1 MSLDKDADDTAA
13 ANNSDGT
20 SGAENSADGMSG
32 SETGGAEDSG
42 AEDGGVENSTGQ
54 TTGASRSRRSPRSSG
69 SRSVKRSL
77 ATILLGFETI
87 VVFLG
92 AVVTLGLVS
101 VATEPGPVSPL
112 VVVIGGVA
120 LCLAMVAVIALLRFR
135 WAYPVGW
142 LLQAV
147 IIATGFITP
156 AMFFVGAL
164 FAAMWAYCMITG
176 SRIDHQKEIE

>member
-1 MSLDKDADDTAA
+1 MGRR
-13 ANNSDGT
+13 GT
-20 SGAENSADGMSG
+20 QACRAGHRVHRA
-32 SETGGAEDSG
+32 
-42 AEDGGVENSTGQ
+42 
-54 TTGASRSRRSPRSSG
+54 RRRSDHACRRRRVDGKVRGP
-69 SRSVKRSL
+69 RSVKRSL

-101 VATEPGPVSPL
+101 VATEPGPVSRL
-112 VVVIGGVA
+112 AVVIGGVL
-120 LCLAMVAVIALLRFR
+120 LCLAMVALIPLLRYR
-135 WAYPVGW
+135 WSYAIGW

-164 FAAMWAYCMITG
+164 FAAMWTYCMITG

>member
-1 MSLDKDADDTAA
+1 
-13 ANNSDGT
+13 
-20 SGAENSADGMSG
+20 MSG
-32 SETGGAEDSG
+32 
-42 AEDGGVENSTGQ
+42 
-54 TTGASRSRRSPRSSG
+54 P
-69 SRSVKRSL
+69 RSVKRSL

-112 VVVIGGVA
+112 AVIIGGVLLVA
-120 LCLAMVAVIALLRFR
+120 AMVALIPLLRYR
-135 WAYPVGW
+135 WSYAVGW
-142 LLQAV
+142 ALQAI

-164 FAAMWAYCMITG
+164 FAAMWTYCMITG
-176 SRIDHQKEIE
+176 SRIDHAHPDQPKEIE

>member
-1 MSLDKDADDTAA
+1 MSSVGADDADA
-13 ANNSDGT
+13 
-20 SGAENSADGMSG
+20 
-32 SETGGAEDSG
+32 DSG
-42 AEDGGVENSTGQ
+42 AG
-54 TTGASRSRRSPRSSG
+54 RFRRSSG
-69 SRSVKRSL
+69 PRSVKRSL
-77 ATILLGFETI
+77 ATIVLGFETI

-101 VATEPGPVSPL
+101 VATEPGPISPL
-112 VVVIGGVA
+112 TVIIGGVL
-120 LCLAMVAVIALLRFR
+120 LCLAMVVLIALLRFR
-135 WAYPVGW
+135 WSYPIGW

-164 FAAMWAYCMITG
+164 FAAMWTYCMVTG

>member
-1 MSLDKDADDTAA
+1 M
-13 ANNSDGT
+13 
-20 SGAENSADGMSG
+20 
-32 SETGGAEDSG
+32 
-42 AEDGGVENSTGQ
+42 
-54 TTGASRSRRSPRSSG
+54 TGATEGVNAEGVNPVGAGPGRSRRSSG
-69 SRSVKRSL
+69 PRSVKRSL

-112 VVVIGGVA
+112 AVVIGGVL
-120 LCLAMVAVIALLRFR
+120 LCLSMVALIALLRFR
-135 WAYPVGW
+135 WSYFIGW

-147 IIATGFITP
+147 IIATGFVTP

-164 FAAMWAYCMITG
+164 FAAMWTYSMIVG
-176 SRIDHQKEIE
+176 SKIDHTHRDQYKEIK